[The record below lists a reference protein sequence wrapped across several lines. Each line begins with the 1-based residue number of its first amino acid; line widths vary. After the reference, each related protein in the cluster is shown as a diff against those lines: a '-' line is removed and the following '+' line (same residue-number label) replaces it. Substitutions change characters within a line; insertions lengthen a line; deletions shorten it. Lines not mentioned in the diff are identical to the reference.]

1 MHKRAQGTIAGLFVV
16 LICWCLLGVTSAATA
31 ATAADGL
38 TCPQTLLPA
47 QVKTLAKSVAAT
59 TTGQGGISGRV
70 TEKGTPNGIA
80 NVDVMAMGVGLC
92 TANYG
97 TATTDANG
105 NYTISG
111 LTGGTYQVEF
121 TPPNATPYYIP
132 QWYNGVLT
140 MTQAAAVQVTEPNT
154 TPNINANLERGGSI
168 SGVVSTSDSGLPI
181 SITVTASGTKG
192 GSGSTSLGYDGTG
205 SYTITG
211 LATDSYTVSFK
222 SPGISI
228 PPFTSYASKDYPNNP
243 VAVTAPGETKNIN
256 ITLSPGGSITGT
268 VTDPSGNPLNQIFV
282 TAQQAGAVSV
292 GTGFTD
298 THGIFTIGGLPS
310 GTYEVVTNRYNATAY
325 LPGKKTGVVVVAP
338 DTNNIGT
345 IQLQLGGQI
354 TGTVKNYL
362 GAPLSG
368 VYAGA
373 YDATTGVFVNTA
385 TTVADGAYTINS
397 LDTGSYKVEF
407 FICQGGYVTQWY
419 NHKTSQAT
427 ADPVSVTKPNIVH
440 NIDATLDLQSSGY
453 GVIYNGNGSTGGTV
467 PVDGNS
473 YATGATVTVLGA
485 GTLSRTGYAFNGWNT
500 VANGS
505 GARYDAGNT
514 YTMGTASIAFY
525 AQWTPQATYTVTY
538 SGNGSTGGAV
548 PVDANSYLQG
558 ATVTV
563 LGAGTLTRT
572 GYTFNGWNTVAN
584 GSGARYDAG
593 NTYTMGT
600 ANITFY
606 AQWTPQ
612 ATYTVTYSGNSS
624 TGGAVP
630 VDGNSYATGATVT
643 VLGAG
648 TLTRTGYTF
657 KGWNTAANGSGASYV
672 AGNTYTMG
680 TASITFYAQWTS
692 TSAITKGDVNSDG
705 IVNVFDALLTLQYAV
720 GLIEHTPENI
730 TKYLAVADVAPLGTD
745 GKPKGDGVVNV
756 FDALAI
762 LRHAVSLDPW

>member
-1 MHKRAQGTIAGLFVV
+1 M

-38 TCPQTLLPA
+38 TCPQILLPA
-47 QVKTLAKSVAAT
+47 QVKMLAKTFAAT

-70 TEKGTPNGIA
+70 TDKSTGSGIE
-80 NVDVMAMGVGLC
+80 GVKV
-92 TANYG
+92 TASPLG
-97 TATTDANG
+97 VTICSFSSGGSAVTDATG
-105 NYTISG
+105 NYTIPS
-111 LTGGTYQVEF
+111 LTGGSYRVQFSPKQE
-121 TPPNATPYYIP
+121 TPFYIS
-132 QWYNGVLT
+132 QWYNGVLNE
-140 MTQAAAVQVTEPNT
+140 TQVAAVQVTEPLT
-154 TPNINANLERGGSI
+154 TPNINAILERGGSI
-168 SGVVSTSDSGLPI
+168 SGLVSTSDSGILYE
-181 SITVTASGTKG
+181 ITVTASGAKG
-192 GSGSTSLGYDGTG
+192 VDGSALVGFDGT
-205 SYTITG
+205 YQITG

-222 SPGISI
+222 SPSISI
-228 PPFTSYASKDYPNNP
+228 PPLTSYAGRDYPNNP

-268 VTDPSGNPLNQIFV
+268 VTDSSGNALDQIDV
-282 TAQQAGAVSV
+282 TARQAGAVSL

-298 THGIFTIGGLPS
+298 AKGAFTIGGLAS
-310 GTYEVVTNRYNATAY
+310 GTYDVVANQYSATAY
-325 LPGKKTGVVVVAP
+325 IPGKKTGVVVVAP
-338 DTNNIGT
+338 DTNTIGP
-345 IQLQLGGQI
+345 IKLELGGQI
-354 TGTVKNYL
+354 AGTVKNYL

-368 VYAGA
+368 VYVGA

-385 TTVADGAYTINS
+385 TTVADGTYTINS

-427 ADPVSVTKPNIVH
+427 ADPVGVTKPNIVH

-453 GVIYNGNGSTGGTV
+453 GVIYNGNGSTSGTV

-473 YATGATVTVLGA
+473 YAT
-485 GTLSRTGYAFNGWNT
+485 
-500 VANGS
+500 
-505 GARYDAGNT
+505 
-514 YTMGTASIAFY
+514 
-525 AQWTPQATYTVTY
+525 
-538 SGNGSTGGAV
+538 
-548 PVDANSYLQG
+548 G

-600 ANITFY
+600 ISITFY

-612 ATYTVTYSGNSS
+612 TTYTVSYNGNGS
-624 TGGAVP
+624 TGGTVPVDGNSYATGATVTILGAGTLTRTGYTFNGWNTVANGSGARYDAGNTYTMGTVSITFYAQWTPQTTYTVSYNGNGSTGGTVP

-657 KGWNTAANGSGASYV
+657 KGWNAAANGSGAAYV

-680 TASITFYAQWTS
+680 TSNITFYAQWTS

-745 GKPKGDGVVNV
+745 GKPKGDGTVNV

-762 LRHAVSLDPW
+762 LRHAVGLDPW